1 PGWRGR
7 RAGGAGGAAR
17 PGPGRTRP
25 RRGGARRCGSGPGG
39 RPTMA
44 GRPPAPATATLLVRE
59 GQDDGIQADDAVLV
73 AGDVEVVALHLF
85 RALFERDDRVQ
96 RGHLAKRVRPLVEA
110 VAARDD
116 LAVADRR
123 PLGTVNA
130 HVGGSLG
137 HQLHQEVDTVDLD
150 RYGAHRP
157 PRSESLPIIPLH
169 TDSRPLEVV
178 P

>member
-25 RRGGARRCGSGPGG
+25 RRGGARRFGSGPGA
-39 RPTMA
+39 RPTTA
-44 GRPPAPATATLLVRE
+44 GRRPAPATATLLVRE

-96 RGHLAKRVRPLVEA
+96 RGHLTKRVRPLVEA

-123 PLGTVNA
+123 PLGPVNA
-130 HVGGSLG
+130 YVGGSLG
-137 HQLHQEVDTVDLD
+137 QQLHQEVDTVDVE

-157 PRSESLPIIPLH
+157 PGSERLH
-169 TDSRPLEVV
+169 TISRAPRSRS
-178 P
+178 